1 MFRGSC
7 TSVMTPSRS
16 PALPNDEPRA
26 DTIPAP
32 PPSAARIERDEGD
45 SAPESRIASRR
56 RDTIPAP
63 APVPSMD
70 DDAPFDAPFDDGPP
84 TDRAPVLVRQ
94 LDAV

>member
-1 MFRGSC
+1 
-7 TSVMTPSRS
+7 MTPSRS
-16 PALPNDEPRA
+16 TALPNDEPRA

-32 PPSAARIERDEGD
+32 PPSAARIEDERDDRD

-56 RDTIPAP
+56 QDTIPAP

-70 DDAPFDAPFDDGPP
+70 GETPFDATLDDGPP
-84 TDRAPVLVRQ
+84 TDRTPVLVRQ